1 MAAKLGGHL
10 THKKSAESKGG
21 GVESGM
27 NQGDAKNALAGLFG
41 AKKTPTKK
49 PSPSS
54 GGGGVDSGPSQAGA
68 VAALGGLF
76 AKKQNPPKST
86 GSSSTSKSGGGGGGG
101 GDASKY
107 KQIFKKYEMMMKL
120 GINVHGAVGRMRQ
133 DGIGKDVI
141 AAFEKKHG
149 GLWLDIISKI
159 HFFYDLKCYI
169 FYDLILCPF
178 E

>member
-1 MAAKLGGHL
+1 MLYVL
-10 THKKSAESKGG
+10 TFPRFQFIEYLRIFLIFLSAESNVDAEGG
-21 GVESGM
+21 S
-27 NQGDAKNALAGLFG
+27 
-41 AKKTPTKK
+41 
-49 PSPSS
+49 
-54 GGGGVDSGPSQAGA
+54 GGVDYGPSRAGA
-68 VAALGGLF
+68 AAALARLF
-76 AKKQNPPKST
+76 TEKQKPPKSA

-149 GLWLDIISKI
+149 GL
-159 HFFYDLKCYI
+159 
-169 FYDLILCPF
+169 
-178 E
+178 